1 MHVFGLTGGI
11 ASGKSTVA
19 KLFVE
24 AGVPVV
30 DADEVARAVVLP
42 GSDGLAAV
50 VAAFGEG
57 VLLPDG
63 TLDRKGLGAR
73 VFADAGARAT
83 LNGIL
88 HPRIAAESGRRIAE
102 LDAQGFSLA
111 CYDAALIV
119 ERGMA
124 EAFRPLVVVA
134 TSPDVQRA
142 RLVARDGLTTAEADE
157 RLAAQAPVAVKLAA
171 ADHVI
176 ENDGTLEELRARAL
190 AVLAAVR
197 ASG

>member
-19 KLFVE
+19 RLFVE

-42 GSDGLAAV
+42 GSAGLAAV

-57 VLLPDG
+57 VLLADG

-73 VFADAGARAT
+73 VFRDASARAT

-102 LDAQGFSLA
+102 LAAQGFALA

-124 EAFRPLVVVA
+124 DAFRPLVVVA

-157 RLAAQAPVAVKLAA
+157 RLAAQAPVAAKLAA

-176 ENDGTLEELRARAL
+176 DNDGTLDELRARTL

-197 ASG
+197 ASA

>member
-1 MHVFGLTGGI
+1 VHVFGLTGGI

-19 KLFVE
+19 RLFVE

-42 GSDGLAAV
+42 GSAGLAAV

-57 VLLPDG
+57 VLLADG

-73 VFADAGARAT
+73 VFRDASARAT

-102 LDAQGFSLA
+102 LAAQGFALA

-124 EAFRPLVVVA
+124 DAFRPLVVVA

-157 RLAAQAPVAVKLAA
+157 RLAAQAPVAAKLAA

-176 ENDGTLEELRARAL
+176 DNDGTLDELRARTL

-197 ASG
+197 ASA

>member
-30 DADEVARAVVLP
+30 DADEVARAVVQP

-50 VAAFGEG
+50 VAAFGEA

-119 ERGMA
+119 DGGGWPTPSARSWSSRR
-124 EAFRPLVVVA
+124 RPTCSAPASSRA
-134 TSPDVQRA
+134 TASPPPRP
-142 RLVARDGLTTAEADE
+142 TS
-157 RLAAQAPVAVKLAA
+157 
-171 ADHVI
+171 
-176 ENDGTLEELRARAL
+176 
-190 AVLAAVR
+190 
-197 ASG
+197 ASPPRPPSA